1 MRRRRWV
8 LILSIPIVLLVTDV
22 YLANIP
28 GPVPTEQAINN
39 VQHDP
44 TFLSL
49 TKSRVIDGQTVNGT
63 YSYVGYSNDPS
74 RDFRCVN
81 SVYSMWLHYLNPF
94 HEYSTTTLFFSVEFK
109 GTQPIYDE
117 TYVLLLI
124 ELFIQVY
131 PNTGQI
137 LSVEQQPE
145 CI

>member
-1 MRRRRWV
+1 
-8 LILSIPIVLLVTDV
+8 
-22 YLANIP
+22 
-28 GPVPTEQAINN
+28 
-39 VQHDP
+39 
-44 TFLSL
+44 
-49 TKSRVIDGQTVNGT
+49 
-63 YSYVGYSNDPS
+63 
-74 RDFRCVN
+74 
-81 SVYSMWLHYLNPF
+81 MWLHYLNPF